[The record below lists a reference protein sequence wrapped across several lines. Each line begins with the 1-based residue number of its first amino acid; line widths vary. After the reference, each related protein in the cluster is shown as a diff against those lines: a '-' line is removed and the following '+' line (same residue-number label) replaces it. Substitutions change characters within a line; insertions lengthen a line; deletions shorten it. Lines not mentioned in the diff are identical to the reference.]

1 MFFEKDNMNIYVGNI
16 PWSTSEEEL
25 EAHFAQYGNVNAVRI
40 ITEGH
45 SGRSKGFGFVEM
57 ESKEAGQAAIEA
69 LDGNDFG
76 GRDLRVN
83 EAKPRELALSLEEL
97 IFSFLNTEIKFKAQI
112 LSRLLRDVFPV
123 YSREKNFLVQFLD
136 LHHLT

>member
-1 MFFEKDNMNIYVGNI
+1 MNIYVGNI

-25 EAHFAQYGNVNAVRI
+25 ETHFAQFGNVNAVRI

-69 LDGNDFG
+69 LDGV
-76 GRDLRVN
+76 DLG
-83 EAKPRELALSLEEL
+83 EEILESTKPNQETNCLKKE
-97 IFSFLNTEIKFKAQI
+97 
-112 LSRLLRDVFPV
+112 
-123 YSREKNFLVQFLD
+123 
-136 LHHLT
+136 

>member
-1 MFFEKDNMNIYVGNI
+1 MLCFFEKDNMNIYVGNI

-57 ESKEAGQAAIEA
+57 ESKEAGQQLLKRLMEMI
-69 LDGNDFG
+69 L
-76 GRDLRVN
+76 VV
-83 EAKPRELALSLEEL
+83 
-97 IFSFLNTEIKFKAQI
+97 EI
-112 LSRLLRDVFPV
+112 
-123 YSREKNFLVQFLD
+123 
-136 LHHLT
+136 

>member
-1 MFFEKDNMNIYVGNI
+1 MNIYVGNI

-83 EAKPRELALSLEEL
+83 EAKPVSY
-97 IFSFLNTEIKFKAQI
+97 T
-112 LSRLLRDVFPV
+112 
-123 YSREKNFLVQFLD
+123 
-136 LHHLT
+136 HLTLPTKA